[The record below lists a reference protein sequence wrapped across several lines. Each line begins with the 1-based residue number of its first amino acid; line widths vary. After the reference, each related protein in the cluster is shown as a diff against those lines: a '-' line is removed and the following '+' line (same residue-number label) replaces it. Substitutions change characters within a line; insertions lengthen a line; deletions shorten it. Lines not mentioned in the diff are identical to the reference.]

1 MEQKNNLLIPA
12 SIILAGFLVAGGIYL
27 SDRGNN
33 PTSSNNTQNEVKASD
48 ITVLP
53 VTKDD
58 HILGDPNAPIVL
70 VEFSDTECPFCKMFH
85 TTMKTIINTYGK
97 DGKVAWVYRH
107 FPIDGLHPKARN
119 EARSTECVQE
129 LGGSTA
135 FWKYLDTIYANTPS
149 NNGLDESKLPEFAK
163 AAGVD
168 VDKFNLC
175 LASDKYADFI
185 STSITNAQKA
195 GANGTPY
202 NILILKEALS
212 STKLDALNTYIA
224 SNGLSQYVTI
234 SKTKKEIALGGALP
248 IDILKAIIDP
258 ILK

>member
-12 SIILAGFLVAGGIYL
+12 SIVLAGFLVAGGIYL

-33 PTSSNNTQNEVKASD
+33 PTTGRQVQNEIKASD
-48 ITVLP
+48 IAVLP

-85 TTMKTIINTYGK
+85 TTMKTVMNTYGK

-119 EARSTECVQE
+119 EAESAECVQG

-149 NNGLDESKLPEFAK
+149 NNGLDETKLPEFAK

-168 VDKFNLC
+168 VDKFNTC

-185 STSITNAQKA
+185 TTSVNNAQKA

-202 NILILKEALS
+202 NILILKDALS
-212 STKLDALNTYIA
+212 IAKATALSTYIA
-224 SNGLSQYVTI
+224 NNGLSEYVTI
-234 SKTKKEIALGGALP
+234 SRTKKEIALSGALP
-248 IDILKAIIDP
+248 LDILKAIIDP